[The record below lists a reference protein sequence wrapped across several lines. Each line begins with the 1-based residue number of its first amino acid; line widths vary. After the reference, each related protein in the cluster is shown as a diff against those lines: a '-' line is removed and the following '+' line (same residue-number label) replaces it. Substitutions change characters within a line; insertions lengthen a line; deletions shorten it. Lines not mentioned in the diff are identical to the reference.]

1 MMYFNYTSRMGLFAL
16 AFALLYVRFVLPVVA
31 KARGALVP
39 LPDEERLGRV
49 TQGVGEFLSMTVES
63 YVRSGWSAWC
73 AVTAVTY
80 ARLPE
85 TTGWI
90 YIATAFILCETALA
104 HVARRD
110 EGEGMMTVLRSVIPM
125 GAFAEFAFSP
135 DHATLLYG
143 WVERLWPTNFLSHF
157 F

>member
-1 MMYFNYTSRMGLFAL
+1 MMYFNYLSRMGLFAL
-16 AFALLYVRFVLPVVA
+16 AFALLYVRFALPVVA
-31 KARGALVP
+31 KARDALVP
-39 LPDEERLGRV
+39 LPGEERLGRV
-49 TQGVGEFLSMTVES
+49 TQQVGEFLTMVVES

-73 AVTAVTY
+73 AVTAVTF

-90 YIATAFILCETALA
+90 YVATAFVICEMALG

-110 EGEGMMTVLRSVIPM
+110 QGDGMMTVLRSVIPM

-135 DHATLLYG
+135 SHAELLYG
-143 WVERLWPTNFLSHF
+143 WVGRLMPTNLF
-157 F
+157 